1 MGIERVVVNASPL
14 IALLGIGQE
23 SLLPGLF
30 GEVSVPRAV
39 LLEIAAGGA
48 KDPNAAR
55 LGSLVWAKEVTP
67 VAVPES
73 VQGWGL
79 GRGESEVLAIA
90 AQAAGTWA
98 VLDDLA
104 ARRCARFLGVPV
116 LGTGKILVLA
126 KHQGLIAS
134 VREQIDRLLRAD
146 FRLSGRLIDRLLRAA
161 GEAQ

>member
-30 GEVSVPRAV
+30 GEVCIPRAV
-39 LLEIAAGGA
+39 LLEIAAGSA
-48 KDPNAAR
+48 TDPNAAR
-55 LGSLVWAKEVTP
+55 LGSLAWAKEVTA

-90 AQAAGTWA
+90 AQAAGTWT

-126 KHQGLIAS
+126 KHQGLIGS
-134 VREQIDRLLRAD
+134 VREQINRLLRAD
-146 FRLSGRLIDRLLRAA
+146 FRLSGRLIDSLLRAA